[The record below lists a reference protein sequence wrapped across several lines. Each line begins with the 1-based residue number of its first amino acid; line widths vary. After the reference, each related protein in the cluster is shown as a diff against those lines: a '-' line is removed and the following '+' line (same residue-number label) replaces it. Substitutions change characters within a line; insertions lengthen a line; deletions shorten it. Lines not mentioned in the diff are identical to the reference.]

1 LLVSQLADEF
11 MLPRPP
17 MPALL
22 GYGVVMLGCVILE
35 QFQVGTPRSAYAL
48 CVTVIHPDDLQRDVQ
63 MN

>member
-1 LLVSQLADEF
+1 
-11 MLPRPP
+11 